1 MGQLG
6 GAREE
11 SGNVTDDTNRLGR
24 GGDARIEGR
33 LGGNVLYLEQRFAP
47 TGVGVVVV
55 GDNATAEDSRYGEEE
70 DAAIIVVEGNNAM
83 GPLSLSPLPLI
94 SIPQTMSALSYSP
107 MVPLLRPF
115 KLGVGGGI
123 NKTTLK
129 EGESNR
135 ACLAIS
141 FFWKRGVLSRRRLIA
156 PLPFLFDR
164 HYPQGLNRFAV
175 VVIFLLFYLPPPLSQ
190 KWLPTQPPW
199 YPCPS

>member
-1 MGQLG
+1 MGLLG

-11 SGNVTDDTNRLGR
+11 SGDVTDDTDRLGR

-47 TGVGVVVV
+47 TSMGVVVI
-55 GDNATAEDSRYGEEE
+55 GDNATAVDSRDREEE

-83 GPLSLSPLPLI
+83 GPPSLSPPPLM

-107 MVPLLRPF
+107 VVPLLRPF

-123 NKTTLK
+123 NKMTPK
-129 EGESNR
+129 EGESDR

-141 FFWKRGVLSRRRLIA
+141 FFFGGGGFSL
-156 PLPFLFDR
+156 
-164 HYPQGLNRFAV
+164 V
-175 VVIFLLFYLPPPLSQ
+175 VVS
-190 KWLPTQPPW
+190 
-199 YPCPS
+199 